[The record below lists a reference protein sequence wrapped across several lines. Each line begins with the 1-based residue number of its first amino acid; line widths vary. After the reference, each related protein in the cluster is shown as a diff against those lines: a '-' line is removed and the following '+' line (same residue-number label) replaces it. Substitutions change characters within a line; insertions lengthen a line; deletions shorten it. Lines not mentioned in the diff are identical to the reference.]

1 VDTAKGRFNSQRR
14 GKTMAVVPV
23 MSEAQWARIIAKA
36 YLEKSTTNFKNTLE
50 RDPKAAVDYVRQNN
64 GDLPNI
70 DLPAPGSHLKLM
82 TLDYANWMGGL
93 DSVAK
98 DLLAIFKGSSHQ
110 ELQDI
115 FNTGKLNG
123 QPVELPP
130 GEWVTDKG
138 LIRLF
143 LHSGPP
149 TISLTDWMRIYAYV
163 WDQFNYPGDKTMRDR
178 FEEDPAQTLLNEIA
192 GPLNLSYKKG
202 DPLFT
207 LGGPDD
213 PPGNLADI
221 KADKGAKQFRHRIR
235 LCC

>member
-1 VDTAKGRFNSQRR
+1 
-14 GKTMAVVPV
+14 MAAIPV

-36 YLEKSTTNFKNTLE
+36 YLEKTTTNFKNTLE
-50 RDPKAAVDYVRQNN
+50 RDPKAAVDYVRQNG
-64 GDLPNI
+64 GDLPNM
-70 DLPAPGSHLKLM
+70 DLPAPGAPLRLM
-82 TLDYANWMGGL
+82 NLDYSNWVVL
-93 DSVAK
+93 DSVAI
-98 DLLAIFKGSSHQ
+98 DLLAIFKGSSHV
-110 ELQDI
+110 ELQEI
-115 FNTGKLNG
+115 FNKGTLDG

-163 WDQFNYPGDKTMRDR
+163 WDQFRFPPGNQAIREL
-178 FEEDPAQTLLNEIA
+178 FEEDPAQTLLSKIA